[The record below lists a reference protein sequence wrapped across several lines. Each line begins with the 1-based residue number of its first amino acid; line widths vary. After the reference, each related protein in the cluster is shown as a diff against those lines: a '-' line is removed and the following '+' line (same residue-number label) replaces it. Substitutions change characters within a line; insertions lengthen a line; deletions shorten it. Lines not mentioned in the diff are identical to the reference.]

1 MVPVLRACR
10 FLCKHWFCG
19 RGRILHVG
27 VFSRVFQ
34 IGQRSPFSITR
45 RLQQRDCSNSVINKG
60 RGPGGNGLRNE
71 GTSHAS
77 LLWKEELLSVVKFR
91 SRRFGVR
98 KRGLKSSDSTWPDK

>member
-1 MVPVLRACR
+1 MLSCSRKYFKLANVLH
-10 FLCKHWFCG
+10 FP
-19 RGRILHVG
+19 LHVAY
-27 VFSRVFQ
+27 
-34 IGQRSPFSITR
+34 
-45 RLQQRDCSNSVINKG
+45 SNVIALILVINKG